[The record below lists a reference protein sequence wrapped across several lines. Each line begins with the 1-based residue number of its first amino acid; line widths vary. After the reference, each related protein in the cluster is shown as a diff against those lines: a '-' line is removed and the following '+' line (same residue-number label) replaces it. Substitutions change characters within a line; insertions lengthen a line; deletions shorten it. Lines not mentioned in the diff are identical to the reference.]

1 MRLLLLPCT
10 KSNKGIRV
18 RRETYDFNY
27 PLIDANM
34 DDMFL
39 TTYLMLT
46 LYDKKIESIHH
57 GACLYTPWYRN
68 TSRGGRETENY
79 LVCTV
84 RS

>member
-1 MRLLLLPCT
+1 
-10 KSNKGIRV
+10 
-18 RRETYDFNY
+18 
-27 PLIDANM
+27 M